1 MTQILMLQTIK
12 QTMIQVVLNFENSNL
27 VIVSSLALRI
37 SNLFPMT
44 YTKMF
49 LKKQGLAHL

>member
-1 MTQILMLQTIK
+1 
-12 QTMIQVVLNFENSNL
+12 MIQVVLNFENSNL
-27 VIVSSLALRI
+27 VIVSGLVLRI

>member
-1 MTQILMLQTIK
+1 
-12 QTMIQVVLNFENSNL
+12 MIQAVLDFDNSNL
-27 VIVSSLALRI
+27 DIASGLVLRI

-44 YTKMF
+44 HIKMF